1 MDEQEILKSGMEA
14 YDREDYA
21 LAFPYLLKAAEAGD
35 REAQFRCGD
44 LYQYEDKSGEFDEE
58 KAMYWYE
65 KAAKQGHAEAQYRYG
80 LAYDTGWG
88 ADEDE
93 VTDVESAFYWYGKAA
108 EQGHAEA
115 QLSCGR
121 MYENGKGTEENL
133 EKALYW
139 FEKAAAQ
146 GSADAMFDIGFIYEI
161 EMEPKDL
168 EKALYW
174 YEKAAAC
181 GNEEA
186 VFFRNNLSK
195 NLFDSETPE
204 KEVTI
209 SQHEEI
215 KIRQKDAEA
224 LSQWEDRARQGDAEA
239 AYLCALVYRYERSIK
254 KEKK

>member
-1 MDEQEILKSGMEA
+1 MIIGMDEQEILKNGMEA
-14 YDREDYA
+14 YDRGDYA
-21 LAFPYLLKAAEAGD
+21 LAFPYLLKAAEAGN
-35 REAQFRCGD
+35 REAQFRCGE

-65 KAAKQGHAEAQYRYG
+65 KAAKQGHAEAQ
-80 LAYDTGWG
+80 
-88 ADEDE
+88 
-93 VTDVESAFYWYGKAA
+93 
-108 EQGHAEA
+108 
-115 QLSCGR
+115 LSYGR
-121 MYENGKGTEENL
+121 MYVNGRGTEEDL

-174 YEKAAAC
+174 YEKAAAG

-186 VFFRNNLSK
+186 VFFRKNLSK
-195 NLFDSETPE
+195 NLFDSEPPE

-239 AYLCALVYRYERSIK
+239 AYLCALVYHYERSVK

>member
-65 KAAKQGHAEAQYRYG
+65 KAAK
-80 LAYDTGWG
+80 
-88 ADEDE
+88 
-93 VTDVESAFYWYGKAA
+93 
-108 EQGHAEA
+108 QGHAEA

-195 NLFDSETPE
+195 NLFDSEPPE

-239 AYLCALVYRYERSIK
+239 AYLCALVYCYERSIK